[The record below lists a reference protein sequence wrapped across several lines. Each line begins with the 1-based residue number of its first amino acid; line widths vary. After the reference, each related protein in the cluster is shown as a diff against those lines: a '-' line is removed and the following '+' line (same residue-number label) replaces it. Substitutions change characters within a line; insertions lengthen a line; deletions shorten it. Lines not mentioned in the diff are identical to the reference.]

1 MIKKFLTN
9 ASWILIGRV
18 VQLGLGFVMAMM
30 ITRYL
35 GPTEFGRNTYVYSY
49 IQLFLPVCAL
59 GMNDILVK
67 TLLDNKTES
76 DQIMGTVIVLRL
88 LVSFV
93 CMACSVAL
101 VSILNDGVLYR
112 QIAMLQCLTL
122 AFYSFDSLIYFF
134 QANLLS
140 KKVGISLALAYSISA
155 VYKTLCIIFK
165 KGILWFAFV
174 NSMDYIA
181 LAAVLLYTYYKN
193 GYKLVFSSAWVK
205 PLLKRSSYYIIAGI
219 LVVIYGKVTDIFL
232 LGKLVDNTN
241 VGYYGSAITLC
252 NAWPFVLTAIIDAA
266 NPMIIDL
273 YDKDRELFRRRVK
286 QLYCAV
292 FYVAIAAALAILVV
306 GDLVVYIVYGKD
318 YMPAAI
324 PLKIY
329 SFSTAF
335 AYLGVARVAWMQCE
349 NKTRYETLIALF
361 GAVVNVSL
369 NYILIKQFGIKG
381 AAIAAVL
388 TQFLTNFV
396 FLLLM
401 KETRENAKLI
411 WEAILFRGVLNKKE
425 NPDV

>member
-181 LAAVLLYTYYKN
+181 LAAVLLFTYYKN

-232 LGKLVDNTN
+232 LGKLVDDTN